1 MYFLRRVVFRLLPWE
16 KRSCF
21 REKNGIF
28 PDNAAKIKC
37 RRGPFWKDHLFRK
50 LEGIIIFPCIF
61 LRKSSFIFRLTCNII
76 FSGKTNIIF
85 PDNTRKIL
93 FQCNFFGKIIISGIP
108 EKENMVFRTVVI
120 IHKKGKRRTR
130 LLLVRFSDVTLSPC
144 TEISFTSLKD
154 I

>member
-28 PDNAAKIKC
+28 PDNAAKIKY

-93 FQCNFFGKIIISGIP
+93 FQRNFFGKIIISGIP